1 VVIKINKLIRLID
14 RILKCSKNIG
24 VFGRIIS
31 CLGLLI
37 VPHLGAET
45 EWAYAPVENPELPKV
60 DTADWTREEMD
71 FFVLAGIE
79 KRDYLPTKPATKR
92 TLIRRAYLD
101 LHGLPP
107 STSQIEA
114 FLSDERPDA
123 WGRLIDELLQSPR
136 YGERWGRHWLDVA
149 RYADTNGM
157 DEDIAH
163 PSAWRYR
170 DYVIRSF
177 NKDKPFDR
185 FIVEQLAGDLLPA
198 KDLVQKREQI
208 VGLGFLSVGPK
219 MLACDDP
226 DKMRRDIVDEQMDT
240 MGRAFLGM
248 TIGCARCHDHKID
261 PISIK
266 DYYGLAGIFM
276 STKTLTK
283 YSVVAEFH
291 EHDLTKEEHQKKWL
305 EVRRLEGEQKKKE
318 TPKDKKDKLAEEITA
333 LKKGLPAPFKVMGV
347 TEYPTQDVKVHLG
360 GDYLTLGEEVPR
372 GVPAIWTEG
381 EKVAMPEK
389 QSGRLELARW
399 IASADN
405 PLTAR
410 VIVNRLWRWHFG
422 RGIVPTPDNFGGLG
436 EKPTHPKLLD
446 HLARKFVESGWSVKS
461 MHRLMMNSATYRQSA
476 EADLALVEYDPE
488 NKLFARWQRRRVES
502 EVVRDSILM
511 KANRLDLDMGGSMLV
526 VQPNK
531 YVNQGKLTEH
541 SMVPRRTVYLPVY
554 RSSGYDGQKAFDT
567 ADPAVSNGNRRTS
580 TVAGQALYLMNS
592 ELMHASSKALA
603 DFVISKASDNRPAWM
618 IKHVFGRDPTKDES
632 ARGITFVES
641 YGDEKAALA
650 AFARVLLSSN
660 EFLYME

>member
-1 VVIKINKLIRLID
+1 MVIKINKLIRLID

-45 EWAYAPVENPELPKV
+45 DWAYAPVENPELPKV

-198 KDLVQKREQI
+198 KGLVQKREQI

-347 TEYPTQDVKVHLG
+347 TEYPTQDVKVHLR

-399 IASADN
+399 IASANN